1 LAPDMS
7 VVFERLLVAR
17 RGGVAVASASL
28 VRWGVHLGIAGI
40 ALLIFHAISLTS
52 GRVGINDGA
61 GWDGIGYARMVTEGM
76 AAGPVNMQ
84 TRPLLVFVTRA
95 LYGFGF
101 TVIESFAAMNYV
113 YGFVL
118 YLFTALLLERY
129 GADTRVRAVVVWNVA
144 LCMATSKMYAFYPVL
159 VDFGALAL
167 ITAAFYLA
175 TTDRHWLAGIAAI
188 AAASS
193 REFGAAVAFYG
204 IHRAIR
210 QGQIRSALAYL
221 PSLVAVVVIRLTVVS
236 GPHPGPTPFSLGDA
250 VANLALWGSPLFAAG
265 FLYFAVTVFGGLSVL
280 LWLRPRWT
288 LSSIRHQP
296 ELASF
301 LVVIVAV
308 TAVGNWDI
316 WRYLAFVYPAAVVL
330 IARYCDGLAPDV
342 TRRTLIAMTALTFIT
357 QRPFERLYEAIY
369 FRDWFPLY
377 NTSGPTLPTEFVLV
391 WTARLTA
398 LVLMMFAVR
407 HTLSR
412 QWRATVS
419 HSPSWQ

>member
-1 LAPDMS
+1 MS
-7 VVFERLLVAR
+7 VVFDRLLVAR
-17 RGGVAVASASL
+17 RDGVASTSASL
-28 VRWGVHLGIAGI
+28 VRWGTHLGIAGI

-61 GWDGIGYARMVTEGM
+61 GWDGVGYARMLTEGM
-76 AAGPVNMQ
+76 EAGPVNMQ

-95 LYGFGF
+95 MYGFGF

-118 YLFTALLLERY
+118 YLFTVLLLERY

-167 ITAAFYLA
+167 ITVAFYLA

-188 AAASS
+188 AAVAS
-193 REFGAAVAFYG
+193 REFGVAVAFYG
-204 IHRAIR
+204 IPRAIR
-210 QGQIRSALAYL
+210 QGQLRSAVAYL
-221 PSLVAVVVIRLTVVS
+221 PCLVALVVIRLAVV
-236 GPHPGPTPFSLGDA
+236 PGTHQEQTPFSLGDA
-250 VANLALWGSPLFAAG
+250 IANLALWSSPIFAVG
-265 FLYFAVTVFGGLSVL
+265 FVYFAVTVLGGLSVL
-280 LWLRPRWT
+280 LWLRPGWT
-288 LSSIRHQP
+288 LSLIRRRP

-301 LVVIVAV
+301 LVVIAAV

-316 WRYLAFVYPAAVVL
+316 WRYLVFAYPAAVVL
-330 IARYCDGLAPDV
+330 IARFFDGLSPDV

-377 NTSGPTLPTEFVLV
+377 YMSDPTLPTEFVLV

-398 LVLMMFAVR
+398 LMLMMFAVR

-412 QWRATVS
+412 HWRATVS